1 MNSWLTTNGQ
11 IKIIFKQ
18 VKYEETFLEIFSN
31 PVEAHSDMR
40 DRVYFSCGNSQSGKM
55 GDDEFAVATVNET
68 SSNQTISYPATIK
81 GTQDIEVRPQVS
93 GFIVKLYV
101 DEGATVRKGQP
112 LFLIDPTQYKAAVD
126 QADAAV
132 KTAESS
138 LRTMELTEKN
148 KHMLFEKQIISSFEY
163 ETAVNNLLSARA
175 ALAQAKASLVSA
187 KQNLDFCTVK
197 SPSDGVIGTFPY
209 RIGALVSASIAE
221 PLTTVSEI
229 KDLYVYFSMTEKE
242 LLNLTRAGGTLKE
255 QMEKMPAVK
264 LQLADGSMYEFE
276 GKIDAVSGV
285 IDQSTGS
292 VSMRAIFPN
301 TKNVLRSGGMANV
314 IFPYTIQNAILVPQN
329 ATVEIQD
336 KKFVY
341 VLQPD
346 STVKYT
352 EIQIS
357 NLNDGKN
364 FIVTDGLKANEKIV
378 IEGVQQLSDGRKI
391 VPITKAQQVAKFQQ
405 ALKDQREGN
414 LATAFN

>member
-1 MNSWLTTNGQ
+1 M
-11 IKIIFKQ
+11 KKH
-18 VKYEETFLEIFSN
+18 FLKFLVTQSKLIAICATGFIL
-31 PVEAHSDMR
+31 
-40 DRVYFSCGNSQSGKM
+40 FSCGNSQSGKM

-68 SSNQTISYPATIK
+68 SSTIK

>member
-1 MNSWLTTNGQ
+1 M
-11 IKIIFKQ
+11 KKH
-18 VKYEETFLEIFSN
+18 FLKFLVTQSKLIAICATGFIL
-31 PVEAHSDMR
+31 
-40 DRVYFSCGNSQSGKM
+40 FSCGNSQSGKM
-55 GDDEFAVATVNET
+55 GDDEFAVTTVNAT
-68 SSNQTISYPATIK
+68 SSDQTISYPATIK

-112 LFLIDPTQYKAAVD
+112 LFLIDPTQYA
-126 QADAAV
+126 AAV
-132 KTAESS
+132 KQAEAAVETAKAA
-138 LRTMELTEKN
+138 LATQTLTEKN

-163 ETAVNNLLSARA
+163 QTAVNNLLTAKA
-175 ALAQAKASLVSA
+175 NLAQANASLVQA

-209 RIGALVSASIAE
+209 RVGALVSASIAD

-255 QMEKMPAVK
+255 QLEKMPAVK
-264 LQLADGSMYEFE
+264 LQLADGTIYEFE

-301 TKNVLRSGGMANV
+301 TTNILRSGGMANI
-314 IFPYTIQNAILVPQN
+314 IFPYTMENVIVIPQN

-357 NLNDGKN
+357 PLNDGKN
-364 FIVTDGLKANEKIV
+364 FIVTSGLKTNEKIV
-378 IEGVQQLSDGRKI
+378 IEGVQQLTDGRKI
-391 VPITKAQQVAKFQQ
+391 VPITKAQQVAKYQQ

>member
-1 MNSWLTTNGQ
+1 M
-11 IKIIFKQ
+11 KKQ
-18 VKYEETFLEIFSN
+18 FLKFLVTQSKLIAICATGFIL
-31 PVEAHSDMR
+31 
-40 DRVYFSCGNSQSGKM
+40 FSCGNSQSGKM
-55 GDDEFAVATVNET
+55 GDDEFAVTTVNAT
-68 SSNQTISYPATIK
+68 SSDQTISYPATIK

-112 LFLIDPTQYKAAVD
+112 LFLIDPTQYA
-126 QADAAV
+126 AAV
-132 KTAESS
+132 KQAEAAVETAKAA
-138 LRTMELTEKN
+138 LATQTLTEKN

-163 ETAVNNLLSARA
+163 QTAVNNLLTAKA
-175 ALAQAKASLVSA
+175 NLAQANASLVQA

-209 RIGALVSASIAE
+209 RVGALVSASIAD

-255 QMEKMPAVK
+255 QLEKMPAVK
-264 LQLADGSMYEFE
+264 LQLADGTIYEFE

-301 TKNVLRSGGMANV
+301 TTNILRSGGMANI
-314 IFPYTIQNAILVPQN
+314 IFPYTMENVIVIPQN

-357 NLNDGKN
+357 PLNDGKN
-364 FIVTDGLKANEKIV
+364 FIVTSGLKTNEKIV
-378 IEGVQQLSDGRKI
+378 IEGVQQLTDGRKI
-391 VPITKAQQVAKFQQ
+391 VPITKAQQVAKYQQ

>member
-1 MNSWLTTNGQ
+1 M
-11 IKIIFKQ
+11 KKH
-18 VKYEETFLEIFSN
+18 FLKLLVTQSKFIAICATGFIL
-31 PVEAHSDMR
+31 
-40 DRVYFSCGNSQSGKM
+40 FSCGNSQTGKM

-175 ALAQAKASLVSA
+175 TLAQAKAQLVQA

-255 QMEKMPAVK
+255 QLDKMPAVK

-314 IFPYTIQNAILVPQN
+314 IFPYTIQNAIVIPQN

-341 VLQPD
+341 ILQPD

-364 FIVTDGLKANEKIV
+364 FIVTNGLKANEKIV

>member
-1 MNSWLTTNGQ
+1 M
-11 IKIIFKQ
+11 KKQ
-18 VKYEETFLEIFSN
+18 FLKFLVTQSKLIAICATGFIL
-31 PVEAHSDMR
+31 
-40 DRVYFSCGNSQSGKM
+40 FSCGNSQSGKM
-55 GDDEFAVATVNET
+55 GDDEFAVATINET

-175 ALAQAKASLVSA
+175 ALAQAKAALVSA

-209 RIGALVSASIAE
+209 RIGALVSASIAD

-255 QMEKMPAVK
+255 QLEKMPAVK
-264 LQLADGSMYEFE
+264 LELADGSMYEFE

-314 IFPYTIQNAILVPQN
+314 IFPYTIPNAILVPQN

-357 NLNDGKN
+357 PMNDGKS
-364 FIVTDGLKANEKIV
+364 FIVTSGLKANDKIV

-405 ALKDQREGN
+405 ALKDQHEGN

>member
-1 MNSWLTTNGQ
+1 M
-11 IKIIFKQ
+11 KKH
-18 VKYEETFLEIFSN
+18 FLKLLVTQSKFIAICATGFIL
-31 PVEAHSDMR
+31 
-40 DRVYFSCGNSQSGKM
+40 FSCGNSQTGKM

-132 KTAESS
+132 KTTESS

-175 ALAQAKASLVSA
+175 TLAQAKAQLVQA

-255 QMEKMPAVK
+255 QLDKMPAVK

-314 IFPYTIQNAILVPQN
+314 IFPYTIQNAIVIPQN

-341 VLQPD
+341 ILQPD

-364 FIVTDGLKANEKIV
+364 FIVTNGLKANEKIV

>member
-1 MNSWLTTNGQ
+1 M
-11 IKIIFKQ
+11 KKQ
-18 VKYEETFLEIFSN
+18 FLKFLVTQSKLIAICATGFIL
-31 PVEAHSDMR
+31 
-40 DRVYFSCGNSQSGKM
+40 FSCGNSQSGKM

-209 RIGALVSASIAE
+209 RIGALVSASIAD

-255 QMEKMPAVK
+255 QLEKMPAVK
-264 LQLADGSMYEFE
+264 LELADGSMYEFE

-314 IFPYTIQNAILVPQN
+314 IFPYTIPNAILVPQN

-357 NLNDGKN
+357 PMNDGKS
-364 FIVTDGLKANEKIV
+364 FIVTSGLKANDKIV

-405 ALKDQREGN
+405 ALKDQHEGN

>member
-1 MNSWLTTNGQ
+1 M
-11 IKIIFKQ
+11 KKQ
-18 VKYEETFLEIFSN
+18 FLKFLVTQSKLIAICATGFIL
-31 PVEAHSDMR
+31 
-40 DRVYFSCGNSQSGKM
+40 FSCGNSQSGKM
-55 GDDEFAVATVNET
+55 GDDEFAVATINET

-148 KHMLFEKQIISSFEY
+148 KHVLFEKQIISSFEY

-175 ALAQAKASLVSA
+175 ALAQAKAALVSA

-209 RIGALVSASIAE
+209 RIGALVSASIAD

-255 QMEKMPAVK
+255 QLEKMPAVK
-264 LQLADGSMYEFE
+264 LELADGSMYEFE

-314 IFPYTIQNAILVPQN
+314 IFPYTIPDAILVPQN

-357 NLNDGKN
+357 PMNDGKN
-364 FIVTDGLKANEKIV
+364 FIVTSGLKANDKIV